1 MNAELFK
8 STLRPFWRSWGVS
21 DLDDAADKIAMA
33 YELSNIGDTAPFFGA
48 KLIKGDK
55 DTLKQFLSLG
65 LKTNFYL
72 TQLSEDSV
80 DPGFTLMATGFCF
93 YWMKSTFAPLPAMP
107 PMIAPTSG
115 VQVLFPGLLKPLDG
129 DLKKVF
135 KNTDMEAS
143 LSSFSN
149 ALVKH
154 LLSVAGIYSGLFYPP
169 GSPSPIP
176 LVLPWSTL
184 LSLPSVP
191 LDVPDFMKNKDT
203 DGDGTPDYLDSDID
217 NDGTPNEQDSDKDG
231 DGIPNDKEPG
241 GINVSDGAGTGGGA
255 TGGGN
260 GTGGGIGGGSTG
272 GGSGATGG
280 GTGGGA
286 TGGGSTGGGTG
297 GGSTGGG
304 GTTTGGTAGK
314 LSKDIQ
320 DFFIEQTRYVFEN
333 NNTIN
338 LVFDDTNTKT
348 SLLELNVELHE
359 SVYELQ
365 NGDREWQFAFFVR
378 LRNGA
383 YNSRL
388 SNSQANLPI
397 VMSESPGYSY
407 PDVIESKNSAFTGI
421 ISSPKLRGFELM
433 KEPYRYAVGRTIN
446 EGLDFYVKKWYNGNL
461 PKELKNVRLV
471 LVDNVKNDLLAT
483 AYSVN
488 LSTRRGLVTFKPL
501 NEFKKLV

>member
-65 LKTNFYL
+65 LKTNFHL
-72 TQLSEDSV
+72 TQISEDSV

-176 LVLPWSTL
+176 LVLPWATL

-191 LDVPDFMKNKDT
+191 LDVPDFMKKKDT

-217 NDGTPNEQDSDKDG
+217 NDGTPNEQDLDKDG

-241 GINVSDGAGTGGGA
+241 GINVNDGTG
-255 TGGGN
+255 
-260 GTGGGIGGGSTG
+260 
-272 GGSGATGG
+272 TGG
-280 GTGGGA
+280 GTGAGTG

-297 GGSTGGG
+297 SGAGTGTGGGSTGGG
-304 GTTTGGTAGK
+304 TGAGGGSTGGGTAGK

-333 NNTIN
+333 NNSTTLI
-338 LVFDDTNTKT
+338 FDDTNTKT

-365 NGDREWQFAFFVR
+365 NGDREWQFAFFAR
-378 LRNGA
+378 LRNNA

-388 SNSQANLPI
+388 GGSQANLPI

-407 PDVIESKNSAFTGI
+407 PDVIESKNSAFAGL

-433 KEPYRYAVGRTIN
+433 KEPFRYALGRTIN
-446 EGLDFYVKKWYNGNL
+446 EGLDYYTKKWYNGTL